1 MNNQTDI
8 DIVIRYLEDPDNEQH
23 KMQLNEWIQQDA
35 GNLDIFLD
43 MKGMWHGDPL
53 PAASAFDTQ
62 GQWQA
67 LDTMLDKVPAVTAAL
82 PAQEKNTR
90 VIRMNRRYW
99 WAAAAVL
106 LIAGTWTWLGPG
118 GYKTYATAQQQDSLR
133 LPDGSM
139 MYLNAHTQVRYARG
153 FGKDNR
159 QVKIDKGEA
168 FFDVTKND
176 ALPFIVNA
184 PEVEVQVL
192 GTAFNVKA
200 ANSGVKVFVQ
210 SGKVSAA
217 YKGKEKKV
225 ILTPGVE
232 ASLKHN
238 GSEIDTRIHK
248 KNNNILAW
256 KTRTLT
262 FDDTPLTE
270 VADALEDFYNVEIKI
285 SNQQLADKKLLATFP
300 NMSLDE
306 VLDIMRKTLQI
317 NISHKNDLV
326 DIY

>member
-82 PAQEKNTR
+82 PAQEQNTR

-238 GSEIDTRIHK
+238 GSEIDTRVHK